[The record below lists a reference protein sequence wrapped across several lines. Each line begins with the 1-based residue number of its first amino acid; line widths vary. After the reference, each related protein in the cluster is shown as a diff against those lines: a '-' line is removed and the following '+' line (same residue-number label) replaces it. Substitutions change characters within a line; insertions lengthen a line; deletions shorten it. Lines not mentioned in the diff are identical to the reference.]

1 MWDIC
6 NILPKHAISKWRV
19 LQNKSTIYTIVHA
32 PANQMSHQLWF
43 HFHLRERLVLSG
55 IVASKYGASKA
66 GVIRFYRAVIESVLT
81 FSIIVWFGSSTVQQ
95 KSQIRNIVWT
105 ATNTIGCDLT
115 TIDDTCVSHL
125 QKKGLTILRNSTHL
139 ARHFFIPLPSG
150 RRFRAIQTKSA
161 RFLNS
166 RMVHV
171 LNSSGT

>member
-1 MWDIC
+1 M
-6 NILPKHAISKWRV
+6 
-19 LQNKSTIYTIVHA
+19 
-32 PANQMSHQLWF
+32 
-43 HFHLRERLVLSG
+43 LSG

-105 ATNTIGCDLT
+105 ATNIIGCDLT

-139 ARHFFIPLPSG
+139 ARHFL
-150 RRFRAIQTKSA
+150 
-161 RFLNS
+161 FLYPQADDLEQFKLS
-166 RMVHV
+166 
-171 LNSSGT
+171 LLAF